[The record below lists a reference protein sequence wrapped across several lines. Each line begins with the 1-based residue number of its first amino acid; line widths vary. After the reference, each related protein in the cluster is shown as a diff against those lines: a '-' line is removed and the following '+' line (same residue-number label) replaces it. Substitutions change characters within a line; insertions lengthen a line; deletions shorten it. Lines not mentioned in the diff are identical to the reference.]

1 VLEHKLVPNH
11 EILSEKEKDEL
22 LNKFDI
28 DSEKLPKIL
37 DTDPAI
43 ISIGAVPG
51 QVVKITR
58 RSRTAKYA
66 TAYRIVVES
75 EGR

>member
-1 VLEHKLVPNH
+1 MLEHKLVPNH